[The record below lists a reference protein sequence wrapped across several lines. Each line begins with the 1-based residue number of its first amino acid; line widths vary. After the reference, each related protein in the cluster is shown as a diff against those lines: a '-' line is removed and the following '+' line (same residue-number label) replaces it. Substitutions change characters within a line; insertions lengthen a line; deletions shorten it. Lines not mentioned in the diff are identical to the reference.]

1 VSPGRLALTVAVA
14 AIASVAMAQPAVRR
28 ATTIAALTT
37 YPGFY
42 HQLPVSVIGDVKGQ
56 GDRVTL
62 AADETSIRLI
72 SNTPPDEGRHEVR
85 GQLLDVGR
93 MAQDDPR
100 LIPFDLLD
108 KIRAW
113 HPDRWPRPGEEL
125 LLIVGSVGD
134 APAATN
140 IDSPPLRA
148 LAMTPSRFAGQKVTI
163 TGQFRGRNLFGDLPE
178 APLANKWEYVLRASD
193 AAIWVVGLEPKGK
206 QFNFDPGKRIDTG
219 RWVKV
224 AGTVRTAKGLTWI
237 EGTSIDVTPA
247 PAEAVTEVAIPL
259 PPPPPVE
266 VRFSVPTAGET
277 DVAATEHI
285 RIQFTRDLDPASLK
299 GNIKITYAS
308 GTAIEFSTTYAK
320 ENRVLEIKPLQSWER
335 FQVVKVELLENI
347 RGTDGGAMKPFV
359 LNFTVGGS

>member
-1 VSPGRLALTVAVA
+1 
-14 AIASVAMAQPAVRR
+14 
-28 ATTIAALTT
+28 
-37 YPGFY
+37 
-42 HQLPVSVIGDVKGQ
+42 
-56 GDRVTL
+56 
-62 AADETSIRLI
+62 
-72 SNTPPDEGRHEVR
+72 
-85 GQLLDVGR
+85 
-93 MAQDDPR
+93 
-100 LIPFDLLD
+100 
-108 KIRAW
+108 
-113 HPDRWPRPGEEL
+113 
-125 LLIVGSVGD
+125 
-134 APAATN
+134 
-140 IDSPPLRA
+140 
-148 LAMTPSRFAGQKVTI
+148 
-163 TGQFRGRNLFGDLPE
+163 
-178 APLANKWEYVLRASD
+178 
-193 AAIWVVGLEPKGK
+193 
-206 QFNFDPGKRIDTG
+206 
-219 RWVKV
+219 
-224 AGTVRTAKGLTWI
+224 VRTAKGLTWL